1 MKRIIL
7 SIIIMGILSVA
18 LIYISVEGLSNQYL
32 CSTDNAPK
40 VDAIIVLG
48 AHVFDDGTPS
58 LMLADRLDFGYEL
71 YKNGKAPKI
80 LVSGDHGTKGYDEVN
95 AMREYLLKKGVPS
108 ADIFMDHAGFDTY
121 DSAYRARDVFL
132 IKKAIFVSQGFHIV
146 RAVYIG
152 KQLGMEVYGVASDPR
167 KYAGIEYNQL
177 REVLSRMKAVLDS
190 EILKSKP
197 KFLGTQIPV
206 WGNGEVTIDK

>member
-7 SIIIMGILSVA
+7 SIFLMGILSIL
-18 LIYISVEGLSNQYL
+18 LIYISIEGIANQYL
-32 CSTDNAPK
+32 YSTDNAPK
-40 VDAIIVLG
+40 ADAIIVLG
-48 AHVFDDGTPS
+48 ARVYSNGMLS
-58 LMLADRLDFGYEL
+58 LMLQDRLDFGYEL

-80 LVSGDHGTKGYDEVN
+80 LVSGDHGTKEYDEVN

-152 KQLGMEVYGVASDPR
+152 RQLGLQVYGVASDPR
-167 KYAGIEYNQL
+167 EYAGIEYNKL
-177 REVLSRMKAVLDS
+177 REILSRAKAVLDA

-197 KFLGTQIPV
+197 KFLGEPIPV

>member
-1 MKRIIL
+1 
-7 SIIIMGILSVA
+7 
-18 LIYISVEGLSNQYL
+18 
-32 CSTDNAPK
+32 
-40 VDAIIVLG
+40 
-48 AHVFDDGTPS
+48 
-58 LMLADRLDFGYEL
+58 MLADRLDFGVKL
-71 YKNGKAPKI
+71 YKNDKAPKI

-132 IKKAIFVSQGFHIV
+132 IKKAIFVSQDFHIV

-152 KQLGMEVYGVASDPR
+152 RQLGLQVYGVASDPR
-167 KYAGIEYNQL
+167 EYAGIEYNKL
-177 REVLSRMKAVLDS
+177 REVLSRIKAVLDT

-197 KFLGTQIPV
+197 KFLGEPIPV